1 MCGCVHFSLL
11 VFAPIT
17 IMVMF
22 RKLFRTCFYLPDRRN
37 TALASD
43 SLGCPEASSSGNINS
58 DNRILIRK
66 NKEKKG
72 EGTEVLSIL

>member
-1 MCGCVHFSLL
+1 MEPIGLSMSAAFSKEYRACPLEA
-11 VFAPIT
+11 VAIET
-17 IMVMF
+17 S
-22 RKLFRTCFYLPDRRN
+22 YRRN